1 MQKDRELRKVP
12 RACQSTGHAGEAEW
26 TLQEPEAI
34 GAELVRQASLADT
47 GTSGAFD
54 TPPHLPGRESS
65 LVRPPT
71 IRAGEAE
78 NGGRHRPP
86 VTRHAV
92 RWLAPGYGA
101 GAVIHERVPS
111 ETDLLGRRLLAW
123 STPTP
128 GMTALDENR
137 RVSD

>member
-1 MQKDRELRKVP
+1 VS
-12 RACQSTGHAGEAEW
+12 RACPSTRCVGEVEW
-26 TLQEPEAI
+26 PLQIPESI
-34 GAELVRQASLADT
+34 GVELVRQASLAET

-71 IRAGEAE
+71 IRVGGAE

-128 GMTALDENR
+128 GMTAPDEKR
-137 RVSD
+137 RVSG